1 MRNIIKNISGSVLLS
16 FLLYG
21 CEKAPVT
28 IELGPKEP
36 VDNFYSKDSI
46 ATGKLLTSIDFPI
59 TSLPVLSGTGVVNTD
74 SAKLARKKVILQA
87 VADMVY
93 VDGGTFL
100 MGATEEQGTNVH
112 PYEKPAH
119 QVTLSSYY
127 MSKYEVTRELYW
139 YVVGGTNQSNTTW
152 MTANHDMKVPI
163 EYRTYT
169 EFQTFISKLN
179 TLTGLRF
186 SIPTEAQWE
195 FAARGGRKRTSAPTM
210 FAGGTSI
217 DNTSCYLN
225 NCLILPV
232 TPTLPPSLGMADTV
246 GSKTPNELGLYDMS
260 GNMAE
265 MCQDWY
271 ASYKDSVQVNPTGP
285 VSLPVGIPQKR
296 VIRGGSWVG
305 TADACR
311 VSARAGALSPS
322 TRFYMV
328 GLRLAHPVQ

>member
-1 MRNIIKNISGSVLLS
+1 MRNTIKNISGSIILSLLL
-16 FLLYG
+16 FA
-21 CEKAPVT
+21 CEKTPVVLD
-28 IELGPKEP
+28 LGPKEP
-36 VDNFYSKDSI
+36 TDNFFSKDTIS
-46 ATGKLLTSIDFPI
+46 TGTPLTSIDFPI
-59 TSLPVLSGTGVVNTD
+59 TSLPILSGTGVVNTD

-119 QVTLSSYY
+119 QVTVSSYY
-127 MSKYEVTRELYW
+127 ISKYEVTRELYW

-152 MTANHDMKVPI
+152 LAANPDMKVPM

-179 TLTGLRF
+179 TLTGLKF

-195 FAARGGRKRTSAPTM
+195 FAARGGRKRTSTPTM

-217 DNTSCYLN
+217 DNTACYLN

-232 TPTLPPSLGMADTV
+232 TPTLPPSLGMANAV

-271 ASYKDSVQVNPTGP
+271 APYKDSVQVNPTGP
-285 VSLPVGIPQKR
+285 ISLPAGTPLKR
-296 VIRGGSWVG
+296 VVRGGSWVG